1 MSYIYE
7 FTFCCITFDQRKK
20 KMFLYFFF
28 QLIGKVF
35 MFKING
41 VDAIQKP

>member
-1 MSYIYE
+1 MNSRSVVLHL
-7 FTFCCITFDQRKK
+7 TKGKK